1 MLTPRLRLSLAFL
14 LAVACSHNAPPPSTP
29 PTPTGGRT
37 GGRGAAGGAAN
48 TAGGDSAQAQGAG
61 RAGRG
66 GAGGQGAA
74 AAPRP
79 YNQVITSEAKTLSG
93 LFKVHTIGDRL
104 YYEIPSGELGKDM
117 LITGRFA
124 RAAATPPQGNTFG
137 SYGGDQFLNIAVHW
151 ERHANRVVLR
161 KVTFDITAD
170 PNSPEYGAVQNS
182 NYGPVIAT
190 FNVEAYGPDSAAVV
204 EVTRLFT
211 TNVQELAA
219 ISGNIDANRS
229 YFERAVAFPLNI
241 EVEATQTGTPQAAAG
256 AAAGA
261 GRGGRGNA
269 AQSVLAHW
277 SMIKLPETPMR
288 PRKADERIGL
298 FTAGTWDFSAPE
310 QRATQRQW
318 VTRWRLE
325 CSDRREGNLCYPK
338 QPITY
343 YVDPNTP
350 EQWKPYIRR
359 AIESWQPAFEAAGFK
374 NGIIAADPPANDP
387 TWSPEDI
394 RHTMVRWLP
403 STVEN
408 AVGPHVHDPRSGE
421 ILNGSSRIFHNM
433 IQLGTFWYFQ
443 HVAHL
448 DPRARTLPFP
458 EELTGTQ
465 IQWITAHEVG
475 HTIGLQHDQIG
486 SATYPADSVRSKTWV
501 ARMGHSPS
509 IMDYSRSNYVAQPE
523 DGIAVSD
530 LYPRVGPWDK
540 YTIMYGY
547 SELPN
552 ARTWRD
558 EIPQLESWLQMQDSI
573 PWYRFSGNNA
583 FGYGTQS
590 EAVGDADPVKS
601 TRSGFKS
608 IEQVMQYVV
617 QAGTQPTGDNSL
629 LATLYDRVV
638 GQWATEA
645 SHVATVVAGATVQY
659 KSGSQ
664 KGNVYEPLSR
674 ARQAEAVKF
683 INDEV
688 FRTPAYLI
696 RPDIALRIEANG
708 MVNRVGN
715 AQNRVLNSLFQN
727 ARLNRL
733 IEQPA
738 MHPGQ
743 YTLLNMVDDVQ
754 RGVWSEIYSA
764 APKIDVYRRELQN
777 NYLDMIN
784 SKLNPPPA
792 AAGAAAGRA
801 GGAGGAANTLM
812 EDARSQLRGE
822 ITTLR
827 TAIRAAASKAAD
839 RETRAHLQAADHRIG
854 EILDPKN

>member
-1 MLTPRLRLSLAFL
+1 MKKTISGAIAAAAL
-14 LAVACSHNAPPPSTP
+14 LLACSHNAPAPS
-29 PTPTGGRT
+29 PTPAPTPGPVAAPAR
-37 GGRGAAGGAAN
+37 AGGAGAVPSAPSQGQG
-48 TAGGDSAQAQGAG
+48 TGRAAAGAQGTP
-61 RAGRG
+61 
-66 GAGGQGAA
+66 
-74 AAPRP
+74 APRP
-79 YNQVITSEAKTLSG
+79 YDQVITSEARTRAG
-93 LFKVHTIGDRL
+93 LFKVHTIGEKL
-104 YYEIPSGELGKDM
+104 YFEIPPNELQKDM
-117 LITGRFA
+117 LVVGRYT
-124 RAAATPPQGNTFG
+124 RAAAAPPQGNTFG
-137 SYGGDQFLNIAVHW
+137 TYGGDQFLELAVHW

-161 KVTFDITAD
+161 KVTFDISAD
-170 PNSPEYGAVQNS
+170 PTSPEYRAVQNA
-182 NYGPVIAT
+182 NYGPVVAML
-190 FNVEAYGPDSAAVV
+190 NVEAYGPDSAAVV
-204 EVTRLFT
+204 DVTRLFT

-219 ISGNIDANRS
+219 INGNIDATRS
-229 YFERAVAFPLNI
+229 YIERALAFPENV

-256 AAAGA
+256 AAGTAA
-261 GRGGRGNA
+261 GRGRGNA

-277 SMIKLPETPMR
+277 SMIKLPEVPMR
-288 PRKADERIGL
+288 PRKADQRIGL

-310 QRATQRQW
+310 QRATERRW

-325 CSDRREGNLCYPK
+325 CSDRREGDLCYPK
-338 QPITY
+338 KPITY

-350 EQWKPYIRR
+350 EEWKPWVRR

-374 NGIIAADPPANDP
+374 NGIVAADPPANDP
-387 TWSPEDI
+387 DWSPEDI

-433 IQLGTFWYFQ
+433 IQLGTFWYFSQ
-443 HVAHL
+443 VAHL
-448 DPRARTLPFP
+448 DPRARTIPFP
-458 EELTGTQ
+458 VDLMGTQ
-465 IQWITAHEVG
+465 IQWIVAHEVG

-486 SATYPADSVRSKTWV
+486 SSTYPADSVRSRTWV
-501 ARMGHSPS
+501 SRMGHTPS

-523 DGIAVSD
+523 DSIRVSD
-530 LYPRVGPWDK
+530 LHPRVGPWDK

-547 SELPN
+547 KELPN
-552 ARTWRD
+552 ARTWQD
-558 EIPQLESWLQMQDSI
+558 EVPTLESWLQMQDTI
-573 PWYRFSGNNA
+573 PWYRFSGGNA

-601 TRSGFKS
+601 TRMGFRN
-608 IEQVMQYVV
+608 IERVMQYVV
-617 QAGTQPTGDNSL
+617 PAGTQPHDDNDL

-645 SHVATVVAGATVQY
+645 SHVATVIAGATVQY

-688 FRTPAYLI
+688 FRTPTYLI

-708 MVNRVGN
+708 MLNRIGS
-715 AQNRVLNSLFQN
+715 AQNRVLASLFQN

-743 YTLLNMVDDVQ
+743 YTLLNLVDDVQ
-754 RGVWSEIYSA
+754 NGIWNEIRSGS
-764 APKIDVYRRELQN
+764 PKIDAYRRELQN
-777 NYLDMIN
+777 NYLDLIDG
-784 SKLNPPPA
+784 KLNPPPPA
-792 AAGAAAGRA
+792 TGTAAGRA
-801 GGAGGAANTLM
+801 GGAAAVANTLV
-812 EDARSQLRGE
+812 EDARSQLRAA
-822 ITTLR
+822 ITSLR
-827 TAIRAAASKAAD
+827 TAVRTAAARATD

-854 EILDPKN
+854 NILDPKS